1 MPGKYES
8 EWNVGMLTDEEVS
21 AAIRY
26 LDPGSSSE
34 TNGEDNATGIAI
46 CISLILLI
54 AYVAFIYLYHR
65 VP

>member
-1 MPGKYES
+1 
-8 EWNVGMLTDEEVS
+8 MLTDEEVS

-54 AYVAFIYLYHR
+54 GYVAFIYLYHR